1 MDQCAGADGGP
12 VGGHRRGFGRG
23 GGADQRDDA
32 RAGHRAG
39 GCPDRH
45 GGGAGLAGG
54 GAGPGAFVA
63 GAGRASGAPA
73 DQRRAGAVHVAGV
86 GRGACG
92 CRLSGRAGDVAHRAR
107 RHAPRRAPCLAGAAR
122 PDPIRHPPARD
133 DAALGTDRRGPCR
146 GGRPNGR
153 AGGCGGCSGCR
164 SGAGGRAMI
173 TGFFDSIPA
182 MIVLTGVLVGIS
194 AAILGSFL
202 VLRGNAMLS
211 DAISHSIVFGIVVV
225 WLLTGQASGPVQVLG
240 AALTGVMTVVLS
252 ELLARSRLVR
262 MDAAIG
268 LVFPALFAAGV
279 ILISVH
285 ARDVH
290 IDVDTVLLGEIGFVW
305 LHTVSIFGQR
315 VPVAVA
321 TLGVVLVVNL
331 AFVLLL
337 WKELKL
343 ATFDP
348 GLAAA
353 LGFLP
358 GVLHYAILTLTSVTA
373 VAAFDAV
380 GAILFI
386 AFVIVPP
393 ATAYLL
399 TRRLW
404 LMVALAVA
412 LSVAACVSG
421 YALAV

>member
-1 MDQCAGADGGP
+1 MIAGI
-12 VGGHRRGFGRG
+12 FG
-23 GGADQRDDA
+23 
-32 RAGHRAG
+32 
-39 GCPDRH
+39 
-45 GGGAGLAGG
+45 
-54 GAGPGAFVA
+54 
-63 GAGRASGAPA
+63 
-73 DQRRAGAVHVAGV
+73 
-86 GRGACG
+86 
-92 CRLSGRAGDVAHRAR
+92 
-107 RHAPRRAPCLAGAAR
+107 
-122 PDPIRHPPARD
+122 
-133 DAALGTDRRGPCR
+133 
-146 GGRPNGR
+146 
-153 AGGCGGCSGCR
+153 
-164 SGAGGRAMI
+164 
-173 TGFFDSIPA
+173 SISA

-225 WLLTGQASGPVQVLG
+225 WLLTGQTSGPVQVLG
-240 AALTGVMTVVLS
+240 AALTGVLTVVLS

-305 LHTVSIFGQR
+305 LHTVSIFGQP

-404 LMVALAVA
+404 LMVTLAVV

-421 YALAV
+421 YALAVRWDVSIGGMMASMTGLWFALALLFAPARGLVAQAMRARSERLDHDCRALVAHLYTHQDTSEMAEENTLQALVDHLRWSEPRARAAVLRAHDRDMVERREGLLALRPKGEAEAQAIFRRLTV

>member
-1 MDQCAGADGGP
+1 
-12 VGGHRRGFGRG
+12 
-23 GGADQRDDA
+23 
-32 RAGHRAG
+32 
-39 GCPDRH
+39 
-45 GGGAGLAGG
+45 
-54 GAGPGAFVA
+54 
-63 GAGRASGAPA
+63 
-73 DQRRAGAVHVAGV
+73 
-86 GRGACG
+86 
-92 CRLSGRAGDVAHRAR
+92 
-107 RHAPRRAPCLAGAAR
+107 
-122 PDPIRHPPARD
+122 
-133 DAALGTDRRGPCR
+133 
-146 GGRPNGR
+146 
-153 AGGCGGCSGCR
+153 
-164 SGAGGRAMI
+164 MI
-173 TGFFDSIPA
+173 AGFFGSISA

-225 WLLTGQASGPVQVLG
+225 WLLTGRTSGPVQVLG
-240 AALTGVMTVVLS
+240 AALTGVLTVVLS

-343 ATFDP
+343 ASFDP

-399 TRRLW
+399 TRQLW
-404 LMVALAVA
+404 MMVTLAVA

-421 YALAV
+421 YALAVRWDVSIGGMMASMTGLWFALALLFAPARGLVAQALRARSERLDHDCRALVAHLYTHQDTPQMAEENTLQALVDHLHWSAPRARAAVLRAHDRDMVERRGGLLALRPKGEAEAQAIFRRLTV